1 MKPIDL
7 KISRRLEKVLRKV
20 NAIAAKEFGE
30 EVGISLIV
38 HPYQRPDQ
46 LVAEL
51 QYISS
56 MPRHHMHEAM
66 RGLVAKWDAGG
77 QDIPPHLKQ

>member
-1 MKPIDL
+1 MKQIDL
-7 KISRRLEKVLRKV
+7 KISRRLEKLLRKTSE
-20 NAIAAKEFGE
+20 IATKEFGE

-51 QYISS
+51 QYISNL
-56 MPRHHMHEAM
+56 PRTHMHEAM

-77 QDIPPHLKQ
+77 RDIPPHLKQ